1 MRSGLPRTTSTAFS
15 HYTPLIFPQ
24 MPLKSN
30 TSVKHSPLAT
40 VNVNATGP
48 PAFPNKGF
56 ELLELPLE
64 LIMEILSHFAHVPI
78 STGRTYALRALSQTC
93 RSWRNL
99 FLPLLWERLES
110 CCSVMDVDSG
120 NRFESNM
127 NSLIRKS
134 ALVCENPEIASHVRC
149 VQVRILWEG

>member
-99 FLPLLWERLES
+99 FFPLLWERIEPS
-110 CCSVMDVDSG
+110 FVHC
-120 NRFESNM
+120 NRGEWSKVYGD
-127 NSLIRKS
+127 SLIRKS
-134 ALVCENPEIASHVRC
+134 SLVCENPEIACHVRC
-149 VQVRILWEG
+149 V